1 MMKIDRRHTFSIEEV
16 RSRLEA
22 LISHWQTKYG
32 VKPQWS
38 GNTLRCKGSVKGI
51 DFDARMDVTEGIIK
65 CEADVGWLA
74 ERLGAR
80 AYIERKLGEYL
91 DPSKPVAN
99 LPHG

>member
-1 MMKIDRRHTFSIEEV
+1 MMKIDRNHSFSVEEA

-22 LISHWQTKYG
+22 LTTYWQTKYG
-32 VKPQWS
+32 IEPQWS

-51 DFDARMDVTEGIIK
+51 DFDAKMDILDRVVK

-80 AYIERKLGEYL
+80 AYIEKKLNEYL
-91 DPSKPVAN
+91 DPGKKVEA
-99 LPHG
+99 LPRG